1 MSEQTKKLQSI
12 ARILCDCLA
21 RIIDDSEGGQPNAD
35 YWQGQFRLI
44 SREIAKLKEEITK
57 EQRRQHAIETQG
69 EFPTLW
75 RAIRDEEPN
84 AD

>member
-12 ARILCDCLA
+12 ARILCDCLS
-21 RIIDDSEGGQPNAD
+21 RIIDDSEGGQPNTD

-44 SREIAKLKEEITK
+44 NREIAKLREEITK
-57 EQRRQHAIETQG
+57 ESHRQRAIETQG
-69 EFPTLW
+69 EYQTLW
-75 RAIRDEEPN
+75 GLIRDEEPE